1 MKILVIGGGGREHT
15 LVWKISQS
23 PLVRKIYCA
32 PGNAGISSLAEC
44 LPISPTHLSQL
55 ARFAKNNE
63 IDLTVVGPEVPL
75 VEGIVD
81 EFQAQGLRI
90 FGPSKEAA
98 QIEGSK
104 AFAKDFMKKYGIP
117 TADYRIFEDRD
128 QAVNYVRKSEV
139 PLVVKADGLAAGKG
153 SIVCHTHQEALAAI
167 DKIMVQRVFGESG
180 NKVVIEEYLKGEE
193 ASVLALTDGSSLHYF
208 SPAQDHKPVY
218 DGDKGPNTGGMG
230 AYAPAPV
237 VDPLMMEEVKHKI
250 FEPAIRGMASE
261 GWTYRGVLYA
271 GLMITEEGPK
281 VLEFNC
287 RFGDPESQVTLPLM
301 KSDLVEAMVAVIE
314 GRLSDFRMELLEK
327 WAVCVVM
334 ASGGYPGHYEK
345 GKQILGLD
353 RDWSEDILIF
363 HAGTKFK
370 DGKIITDGGRVLGV
384 TALGENVRSAID
396 KTYEAVAKISFEGAH
411 FRRDIGHK
419 ALKRM

>member
-1 MKILVIGGGGREHT
+1 MKILVVGGGGREHT

-44 LPISPTHLSQL
+44 IPISPADLSQL
-55 ARFAKNNE
+55 AQFARDNK
-63 IDLTVVGPEVPL
+63 IDLTVVGPEAPL

-81 EFQAQGLRI
+81 EFQTQGLRI
-90 FGPSKEAA
+90 FGPSREAA

-104 AFAKDFMKKYGIP
+104 AFAKEFMKRYGIP
-117 TADYRIFEDRD
+117 TANYRIFDDRD
-128 QAVNYVRKSEV
+128 QAAAHVRKSEM

-153 SIVCHTHQEALAAI
+153 SIVCNTHQEALAAI
-167 DKIMVQRVFGESG
+167 DKIMVQKVFGESG

-193 ASVLALTDGSSLHYF
+193 ASVLALTDGSDLLYF

-218 DGDKGPNTGGMG
+218 DGDRGPNTGGMG
-230 AYAPAPV
+230 AYAPVPV
-237 VDPLMMEEVKHKI
+237 VDPTTMEEIKRRI

-261 GWTYRGVLYA
+261 GRPYRGVLYA
-271 GLMITEEGPK
+271 GLMITDEGPR

-301 KSDLVEAMVAVIE
+301 KSDLVEAMMAVIE

-345 GKQILGLD
+345 GREIRGLD
-353 RDWSEDILIF
+353 RDWGEDVLIF

-370 DGKIITDGGRVLGV
+370 DGKIVTDGGRVLGV
-384 TALGENVRSAID
+384 TALGEDVRSAID
-396 KTYEAVAKISFEGAH
+396 KAYEAVAKISFEGMH
-411 FRRDIGHK
+411 FRRDIGYK